1 MPKGDICKV
10 CKGDATVRVELT
22 AYEGNKVQSKAK
34 YCISCWNKY
43 YRPGIA
49 VVTELLEGR
58 NET

>member
-1 MPKGDICKV
+1 MQEGDTCRI

-22 AYEGNKVQSKAK
+22 AYEGRKVQSKSK